1 MYDPLGL
8 SIGTTNLVAARDGNP
23 PVSRRAV
30 LTLYP
35 HCAPK
40 IGLPEE
46 DPTPTEPGM
55 RLGGFVERIGDSVAL
70 VSGDGS
76 AHDPELLMVEA
87 LDAMVLAAG
96 ADAGSSEIS
105 IAVPSYWKPGTTQA
119 LRNGLRTHLGFVRSG
134 MAPRLVSDAIA
145 SLTAANAE
153 LCLAATGTVGLVD
166 FGGSG
171 TSVTLVNI
179 AGDFEPV
186 TPTLRYPDF
195 SGDEID
201 AAILLRVFEE
211 LGHGSGIDPAST
223 AAVGQF
229 AQLREQCRAAK
240 EQLSTDKVAEFTAE
254 LGGRRSNMRLT
265 RNELGDL
272 IQDRLTGFIFAFDKM
287 LVRQGKSWTDLAAV
301 VTVGGGASIPLIAER
316 LSVHSRRPV
325 VSPSQPACAAAA
337 GALLLASRGEETDPR
352 TRTSVGLLT
361 SSATAGEVVDLG
373 AGDLLVIDHDA
384 LTDRELAWSQTEY
397 PGDIRVPY
405 TPDDF
410 DEDGQAGWSM
420 RLNLI
425 EEPPPV
431 GRPWRRLRFS
441 QLIVGLCALVAMTA
455 IGGVAYTL
463 TGIENHQAPPVPSV
477 APIPLPPVSSLLPS
491 PVPPPPTAV
500 PPPPTAAPVP
510 SSVPPPPPPPPEPPP
525 SPPPPPPPPVVVT
538 PEPPPVVTH
547 PHPRPPQTTQ
557 PPVTTVMTTPTTPPP
572 PPPTTTPTSE
582 PPPPPPTTTTTTVP
596 MTTQWIHVP
605 LLPIPIPIQVPASQV
620 PANPAPQYPGQQY
633 PGYPGQQ
640 YPGYPGGGY
649 PGGGYSQNPFLG
661 PGY

>member
-46 DPTPTEPGM
+46 DPNPTEPGM

-153 LCLAATGTVGLVD
+153 LCLAATGVVGLVD

-171 TSVTLVNI
+171 TSATLVDL
-179 AGDFEPV
+179 AGDFKPLSA
-186 TPTLRYPDF
+186 TMRYADL

-201 AAILLRVFEE
+201 QALLLCVFEE

-223 AAVGQF
+223 AAVGQL
-229 AQLREQCRAAK
+229 ALLREQCRTAK
-240 EQLSTDKVAEFTAE
+240 EQLSTESATEFAAE
-254 LGGRRSNMRLT
+254 LGGRRATMKFT
-265 RNELGDL
+265 RDELGDL
-272 IQDRLTGFIFAFDKM
+272 IQDRLTGFIYAFDDM
-287 LVRQGKSWTDLAAV
+287 LSRHRKGWCDLAAV
-301 VTVGGGASIPLIAER
+301 VTVGGGASIPLVNER

-325 VSPSQPACAAAA
+325 VSPSQPASAAAA
-337 GALLLASRGEETDPR
+337 GALLLASRGEDVDIR
-352 TRTSVGLLT
+352 TRTSVALLAA
-361 SSATAGEVVDLG
+361 SSGSDVIELP
-373 AGDLLVIDHDA
+373 AGDLLVIDEEA

-405 TPDDF
+405 TPEAF
-410 DEDGQAGWSM
+410 DEDNPAGWSM
-420 RLNLI
+420 RLNVI
-425 EEPPPV
+425 DPP
-431 GRPWRRLRFS
+431 RARAWRSVRLS
-441 QLIVGLCALVAMTA
+441 QLVVGMCALVAMTA

-477 APIPLPPVSSLLPS
+477 APMPLPPVSSLIPS

-525 SPPPPPPPPVVVT
+525 SPPPPPPPVVVT

-572 PPPTTTPTSE
+572 PPPTTTP
-582 PPPPPPTTTTTTVP
+582 PPPPPTTTTTTTVP

-605 LLPIPIPIQVPASQV
+605 LLPVPIPIQVPASQA
-620 PANPAPQYPGQQY
+620 PANPAPQ
-633 PGYPGQQ
+633 YPGQQ